1 MEYLSMDRVLIQ
13 KIVDE
18 IAHHTGLCDRSL
30 DRDKVWAK
38 VVSRMT
44 ALNLST
50 PHDYYQLLTAATSEC
65 SLIETWQSE
74 REWQELIQL
83 LTVTESYFFRDR
95 GQCHLLKQV
104 LLPNIIAKQRQIA
117 HQSHRKPKLKIWSA
131 GCSSGEEPYSIAILL
146 KEILSDF
153 SQWDISIIGTDIN
166 QNMLDVARRGRY
178 SSWSFR
184 RLDSQLQKRY
194 FHLHGDRNWELDA
207 SIRHLVKFSYLN
219 LVSDRFPNEF
229 VGLNEIDLILCRNVF
244 IYIESQI
251 IPSIVHKFCQT
262 LQAGGY
268 LLVGHAEL
276 QGQALGTLQTRIFP
290 QSVVYEKPEQSDRLA
305 IDRLAIDRIVK
316 PSLQKRSP
324 HPGKRRLDSEI
335 TINPNLKASDLDS
348 PQQTRQKPIETT
360 HSPTRTTSS
369 LLHEATLL
377 FKAKAYSET
386 IMKAES
392 LLQVQPQ
399 DPEACALIARAYA
412 NLGEYQKATDYCKK
426 ALKVDPSALPLLYLL
441 AQIAEVQGQP
451 EKAKHWLKRI
461 IYLEPHSPYAYLE
474 LAALYCQEGE
484 PYRAKKM
491 QETARTL
498 LEQLPPHT
506 PVGPNDRFTAG
517 ELLQQI
523 HSS

>member
-1 MEYLSMDRVLIQ
+1 MDRVLIQ

-44 ALNLST
+44 ALGLQT
-50 PHDYYQLLTAATSEC
+50 PHEYYQRLEAATSEC
-65 SLIETWQSE
+65 SLLETWQSE

-95 GQCHLLKQV
+95 GQCYLLKQV
-104 LLPNIIAKQRQIA
+104 ILPNIIAKQRQIA

-146 KEILSDF
+146 KEILPDF
-153 SQWDISIIGTDIN
+153 GQWDISMIGTDIN

-184 RLDSQLQKRY
+184 RLDSQLQNRY
-194 FHLHGDRNWELDA
+194 FRLHSDRNWELDA

-219 LVSDRFPNEF
+219 LVADRFPNEF
-229 VGLNEIDLILCRNVF
+229 IGLHEIDLILCRNVF
-244 IYIESQI
+244 IYIEPQI
-251 IPSIVHKFCQT
+251 IPSIIHKFGQT

-276 QGQALGTLQTRIFP
+276 QGQELGVLETRIFP
-290 QSVVYEKPEQSDRLA
+290 QSVVYEKPKQSDRLS
-305 IDRLAIDRIVK
+305 IDRMTEALGTV
-316 PSLQKRSP
+316 RSP
-324 HPGKRRLDSEI
+324 NPGKRRSDSD
-335 TINPNLKASDLDS
+335 TNGDRSGLQANPNPNTNPNIKANDLY
-348 PQQTRQKPIETT
+348 PQQQAATP
-360 HSPTRTTSS
+360 HSSKRAVSP
-369 LLHEATLL
+369 LLREAKLL
-377 FKAKAYSET
+377 FDAQAYSET
-386 IMKAES
+386 ILKAES

-399 DPEACALIARAYA
+399 HPEACALIARAYA
-412 NLGEYQKATDYCKK
+412 NLGEYQKATDYCKQI
-426 ALKVDPSALPLLYLL
+426 LKVDPSALALLYLL
-441 AQIAEVQGQP
+441 AQIAEVQGHP
-451 EKAKHWLKRI
+451 EQAKHWLKRI

-474 LAALYCQEGE
+474 LAALYCKEGE
-484 PYRAKKM
+484 PHRAKKM
-491 QETARTL
+491 QKTARQL

-506 PVGPNDRFTAG
+506 LVGPNDRLTAG